1 MNMVSENRQI
11 ELRREKRNRIM
22 EQPVGG
28 LICRLAVPTI
38 ITMMI
43 SALYNLADTL
53 FVSKL
58 GDGAV
63 AAVGIVYSLVCFT
76 QAVGYYWGQGA
87 GNYISRALGS
97 GDTHDAQEMAE
108 LGFSYSFLCGTAIA
122 VLGLIFLKPL
132 CYILG
137 AQDAIIRETETYCG
151 IILLGTPFIMSSLT
165 MNCQYRFQGNAISSM
180 LGICVGA
187 VLNVLLDPVFILPE
201 ALNMGVK
208 GAALATVLSQIISFF
223 VLFFQSGARGNIRIR
238 VRVPAMTRE
247 KLRHINAGGL
257 PSLFRQGF
265 ASISLAAMHLVVKPF
280 GIGIV
285 AAMSVVSRVMTTA
298 VAIPTGL
305 GQGFQPVCGMNYG
318 AGQYRRVRSAFR
330 FTVFVAMG
338 DCLLCSALGCL
349 FAPQIVSAFQG
360 SNSSPDVMAYGVPA
374 LRYQCLTY
382 PLLSFLILTNMMV
395 QTMGKAFSGTFL
407 AVARTGLFF
416 IPVLLLLTRF
426 MGHTGILLAQ
436 PCSDILAFFCAV
448 GVWMW
453 TNRELGKPDRPL
465 RK

>member
-1 MNMVSENRQI
+1 MISEDRQSV
-11 ELRREKRNRIM
+11 LRREKRQRMM

-43 SALYNLADTL
+43 SSLYNLADTF

-58 GDGAV
+58 SDGAI

-76 QAVGYYWGQGA
+76 QAVGYYWGQGS
-87 GNYISRALGS
+87 GNYISRVLGS
-97 GDTHDAQEMAE
+97 GDAHDAREMAE
-108 LGFSYSFLCGTAIA
+108 LGFSYSFLCGTVIA
-122 VLGLIFLKPL
+122 VLGLVFLKPL

-137 AQDAIIRETETYCG
+137 AQDEIIRETETYCG
-151 IILLGTPFIMSSLT
+151 IILLGSPFIMSSLT
-165 MNCQYRFQGNAISSM
+165 MNCQYRFQGNATSSM

-187 VLNVLLDPVFILPE
+187 VLNVILDPILILPE
-201 ALNMGVK
+201 ALGLGVK
-208 GAALATVLSQIISFF
+208 GAALATVLSQVVSFF
-223 VLFFQSGARGNIRIR
+223 VLFFQSGTRGNIRIR

-265 ASISLAAMHLVVKPF
+265 ASISLAAMHLVAKPF
-280 GIGIV
+280 GVGIV

-298 VAIPTGL
+298 VAVPTGL

-330 FTVFVAMG
+330 FTVLIAMSG
-338 DCLLCSALGCL
+338 CLICSAVGYF
-349 FAPQIVSAFQG
+349 FAPQILSAFRG
-360 SNSSPDVMAYGVPA
+360 SNSSPDVIAYGVPA
-374 LRYQCLTY
+374 LRWQCLTY

-416 IPVLLLLTRF
+416 IPAMLLLTRLL
-426 MGHTGILLAQ
+426 GRTGILLAQ

-453 TNRELGKPDRPL
+453 TDRELHRPDRPL
-465 RK
+465 PE